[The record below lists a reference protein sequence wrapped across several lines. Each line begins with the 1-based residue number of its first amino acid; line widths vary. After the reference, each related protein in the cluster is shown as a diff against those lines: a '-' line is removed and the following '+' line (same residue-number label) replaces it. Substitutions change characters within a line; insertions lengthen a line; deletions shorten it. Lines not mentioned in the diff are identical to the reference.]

1 MSVPA
6 RQLPLLQDA
15 AKLRLE
21 TWLAQRT
28 VSVLEFQ
35 EPRPAVRLRR
45 AEPVDAP
52 AIHALLAQYVADGVM
67 LPRTLEQIY
76 RSIRDFVIA
85 EEDGRLVGCG
95 ALRIYHA
102 GLAEVG
108 ALAVAP
114 AVQGRGV
121 GRRVVETLLE
131 DARAL
136 GIERVLALT
145 LQVEFFGRLGFEVQP
160 VERFPE
166 KIAADCRGCARRAQC
181 PEIAVTRS
189 VQVG

>member
-15 AKLRLE
+15 ARLGLE
-21 TWLAQRT
+21 TRRARRT
-28 VSVLEFQ
+28 VSVLEFA
-35 EPRPAVRLRR
+35 EPRAAVRLRR
-45 AEPVDAP
+45 AEPADAP
-52 AIHALLAQYVADGVM
+52 GIHALLEQYVADGVM

-85 EEDGRLVGCG
+85 EADGALVGCG
-95 ALRIYHA
+95 ALRIYHH

-114 AVQGRGV
+114 SVQGRGV

-136 GIERVLALT
+136 GIPRVLALT
-145 LQVEFFGRLGFEVQP
+145 LQVEFFGRLGFETRSVT
-160 VERFPE
+160 EFPE
-166 KIAADCRGCARRAQC
+166 KIAADCSSCARRLQC
-181 PEIAVTRS
+181 PETAVSRR
-189 VQVG
+189 V